1 MPKTMSISQRA
12 YLAGFLDG
20 DGSIYVRLKPNSS
33 YKYGFQVSPYIVFFQ
48 SAKAIKSFQ
57 KVCALLDYGYLRKR
71 KDGILE
77 YTIGKKDEI
86 IKFLGLIRPYLILK
100 KKQADLMIRIIEQKD
115 KVKSKSDFQKL
126 AKLIDKFRELNY
138 SKKRKRH
145 NLTP

>member
-1 MPKTMSISQRA
+1 MSIAQRA

-48 SAKAIKSFQ
+48 SAKAIENFK
-57 KVCALLDYGYLRKR
+57 KVCALMNYGYIRKR

-86 IKFLGLIRPYLILK
+86 IKFLELIKPYLVLK
-100 KKQADLMIRIIEQKD
+100 KKQADLMIRIMEQKN
-115 KVKSKSDFQKL
+115 KVKNRNDFDKL
-126 AKLIDKFRELNY
+126 ARLIDRFRELNY
-138 SKKRKRH
+138 SKKRKRY